1 MKIEVGFGAG
11 TQKAEIPEKN
21 LIKVLRAGKP
31 GPGSAGGQTVPESL
45 ADPVGSLRLKEIVRP
60 GEKISIITSDITR
73 PMPTWAVAPFVL
85 DELYEAGVSKEDI
98 TLVFALNPQTS
109 YRRRNDSACWRK
121 GLL

>member
-31 GPGSAGGQTVPESL
+31 GRDLQGQTVPESL

-73 PMPTWAVAPFVL
+73 PMPTWAGSTVCS
-85 DELYEAGVSKEDI
+85 G
-98 TLVFALNPQTS
+98 
-109 YRRRNDSACWRK
+109 
-121 GLL
+121 